1 MLADGVEAATRV
13 LPDPTPTR
21 VREVVESITRSR
33 IEQGQMRDAP
43 ITMQQ
48 LELVKQ
54 EFVRILSAMRHTRI
68 AYPGPDGVN
77 ADQSGTT
84 PALAPT

>member
-1 MLADGVEAATRV
+1 VET
-13 LPDPTPTR
+13 
-21 VREVVESITRSR
+21 ITRSR
-33 IEQGQMRDAP
+33 IEQDQLRDAP

-48 LELVKQ
+48 LEVVKR

-68 AYPGPDGVN
+68 AYPGPDGVS
-77 ADQSGTT
+77 ADQSSPP